1 MKYCKMEKRIIKY
14 LDMKEINIVSSDLKK
29 ENYFF
34 E

>member
-1 MKYCKMEKRIIKY
+1 MEKRIIKY